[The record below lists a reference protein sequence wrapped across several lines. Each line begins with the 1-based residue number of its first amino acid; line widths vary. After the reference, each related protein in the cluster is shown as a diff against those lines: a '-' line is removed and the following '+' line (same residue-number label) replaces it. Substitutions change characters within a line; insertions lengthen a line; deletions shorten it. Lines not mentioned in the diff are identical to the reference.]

1 MLEYHKIEG
10 LFERDDSTKKLIWGK
25 FRRPEIEYL
34 KDNIWEFSEKIDGT
48 NIRIMWDGHK
58 VTIGGRTDRASIPAP
73 LFERLSEL
81 FLGEVNEQIFEQ
93 HFGEKEVI
101 LFGEGYGA
109 KIQGVGGLYRPDNDF
124 ILFDVMICGNYQDR
138 STVNEVARYFNLD
151 VVPIVL
157 VGTIQEGID
166 FVKSKPMSTIG
177 KAPMEGV
184 VGRPCYEMQDRCG
197 KRIIVK
203 IKVSDF
209 CTKNANFIKTTGE
222 E

>member
-81 FLGEVNEQIFEQ
+81 L
-93 HFGEKEVI
+93 
-101 LFGEGYGA
+101 
-109 KIQGVGGLYRPDNDF
+109 
-124 ILFDVMICGNYQDR
+124 
-138 STVNEVARYFNLD
+138 S
-151 VVPIVL
+151 VL
-157 VGTIQEGID
+157 
-166 FVKSKPMSTIG
+166 
-177 KAPMEGV
+177 
-184 VGRPCYEMQDRCG
+184 R
-197 KRIIVK
+197 
-203 IKVSDF
+203 
-209 CTKNANFIKTTGE
+209 
-222 E
+222 